1 MSESR
6 SRLQGEEEEGRAV
19 GRLSGLGSAVEGQ
32 KVALRVSCEQSR
44 CSTVQRRRGGGGRTE
59 RSARSPRRSCSLSAS
74 NCPPCSARLLP
85 VLRARLFSPVPSP
98 STPAFLPPSEPRSCG
113 TKLTAR
119 PSPRPPPRR
128 ASISHLARLQ
138 GPPRVV
144 VDPGPGPEGVGPHR
158 RPPRQL
164 AHLQDRHRHPHRRD
178 LGRRHLE
185 RALCPQRGGRHP
197 RLVRHLPRLRLEP
210 RPRALP
216 RVGRRPDPG
225 PSLPPSLPLACARD
239 QSADCLSVSPSTTSR
254 RSRTSSTRRARLTP
268 RLSAPASSRS
278 RSSRRLSSSPSSCS
292 SSPRCAS
299 SPFVSKVR
307 GALSRR
313 ATPG

>member
-1 MSESR
+1 M
-6 SRLQGEEEEGRAV
+6 
-19 GRLSGLGSAVEGQ
+19 EGQ

-225 PSLPPSLPLACARD
+225 PSPLPSLCGAGGA
-239 QSADCLSVSPSTTSR
+239 QEQTADYLRVAHFPIPDEQKVKDI
-254 RSRTSSTRRARLTP
+254 LN
-268 RLSAPASSRS
+268 SSR
-278 RSSRRLSSSPSSCS
+278 
-292 SSPRCAS
+292 AS
-299 SPFVSKVR
+299 HTKAVGARIESVQELKEVEQLTKQLFELSKVR
-307 GALSRR
+307 ILSFCVEGPRR
-313 ATPG
+313 TVS